1 MGQLIFRLLDSLVP
15 AVLEAVE
22 QGARSFPPCNL
33 RARTLKGACWDVAS
47 GSLRGD
53 RPREA
58 LGDFPLTQ
66 PLLTK
71 LLHFRHELTCGH
83 GPPIRFL
90 FLSCLLDPPDLRKG
104 GADQISMVIR
114 LVSFADSHRA

>member
-53 RPREA
+53 RPPRSAWRFPTYSAPPCEA
-58 LGDFPLTQ
+58 ASFPARAC
-66 PLLTK
+66 PLSWAAHAVSRPF
-71 LLHFRHELTCGH
+71 LL
-83 GPPIRFL
+83 
-90 FLSCLLDPPDLRKG
+90 
-104 GADQISMVIR
+104 A
-114 LVSFADSHRA
+114 